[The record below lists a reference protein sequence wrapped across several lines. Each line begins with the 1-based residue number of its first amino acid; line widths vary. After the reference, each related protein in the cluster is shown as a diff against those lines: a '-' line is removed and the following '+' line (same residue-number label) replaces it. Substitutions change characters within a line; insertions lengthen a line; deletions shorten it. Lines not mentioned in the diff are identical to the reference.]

1 MLRITRHRAGKAVLF
16 QQCAWCVEVL
26 FDCLLIQLS
35 NAKQRKGK
43 QRKQIMTKSPSTFHQ
58 KSSKIVLKS
67 RSRGGLG
74 NSWGLSLLQVAL
86 SWASWGV
93 LGSIWHKKLEK
104 RRKTGPFWL
113 FLERLGRHFGAH
125 VGSKRPSWLHL
136 GRLGL
141 DDGKRSMALAIGD

>member
-1 MLRITRHRAGKAVLF
+1 MLVDPVKQRK
-16 QQCAWCVEVL
+16 
-26 FDCLLIQLS
+26 
-35 NAKQRKGK
+35 AKQRKEK

-104 RRKTGPFWL
+104 RRKTEPFWL

-141 DDGKRSMALAIGD
+141 DFGSLWVDFGSIFWLLVPWAALKKKIEKIRFCVF